1 VKDLK
6 MNKICPADMAGLFP
20 YNKNLTAFSQSE
32 LAAPSAV
39 MLFKFL
45 P

>member
-1 VKDLK
+1 
-6 MNKICPADMAGLFP
+6 MPRRMAGLFP
-20 YNKNLTAFSQSE
+20 YNKNLTAFSQPE

-39 MLFKFL
+39 MLFKFF